1 MRISFAIC
9 PPTANCL
16 PSACRLESGLKPH
29 HSWLFVRRADG
40 NCHLRLPTC
49 QLPES
54 EAIQGLGAVG
64 KLAEIPLLLR
74 SIAVAAPKQAAAQLR
89 HISNLPKGKCL

>member
-1 MRISFAIC
+1 MQIAFAIC
-9 PPTANCL
+9 QLPAVWLPTGIGFA
-16 PSACRLESGLKPH
+16 PSDSRLSSQK
-29 HSWLFVRRADG
+29 ADG
-40 NCHLRLPTC
+40 NCRLRLPTC
-49 QLPES
+49 QLSES